1 MPAATTNPEPAFEP
15 SVPRT
20 GGADGTEGTD
30 DAGGVADSGPHRG
43 ATAAFVVVVALGIAL
58 RFVATSPLWLDE
70 ALTVNI
76 ARLPL
81 GEMFEALRRDGS
93 PPLYYVVL
101 RGWTELFGPGDLAV
115 RSLSGLFAV
124 AALPFAWTAGRQ
136 LGGRRV
142 GAAAVVLLATSPF
155 AIRYAT
161 EARMYSL
168 VIFLV
173 LVGYVLVR
181 RGLLASR
188 PSWFVL
194 AGVATTSGLLALTH
208 YWSFYLLA
216 VVAGLLLTRWRLR
229 RDTGAARLVAAMAA
243 GAVLFLPWL
252 GAFVYQLGNTGTP
265 WGTPAGPVDAVIT
278 TLTDFGGGRP
288 AEGRVLAVVL
298 GLLAVVGLTGRPSG
312 PLRIEIDLRT
322 RAGVRPEAAVA
333 GCTLAVAILASWLA
347 GSAFASRYTAAL
359 FPLAVLTV
367 AWGIAQLG
375 DRRVGL
381 VVLAVA
387 SLLGLAGGARNA
399 VTDRTQAAEVATHI
413 ESRAAPDDV
422 VVYCP
427 DQLGPAV
434 DRLLDPRL
442 SQMTFP
448 TGGSPAIVDWSN
460 YEARNRAADPAEF
473 AREVLDVAG
482 RDATVWLVWIPG
494 YRTFGEK
501 CEELSVALGSA
512 RPGSEIV
519 ILHDK
524 DLFERHNLTRLP
536 PS

>member
-1 MPAATTNPEPAFEP
+1 MPAATTNPEPASEP
-15 SVPRT
+15 SVPP
-20 GGADGTEGTD
+20 ADGASGA
-30 DAGGVADSGPHRG
+30 AGPGQPHRG
-43 ATAAFVVVVALGIAL
+43 ATAAFVVVVALGVAL
-58 RFVATSPLWLDE
+58 RFVTTSPLWLDE

-93 PPLYYVVL
+93 PPIYYVVL
-101 RGWTELFGPGDLAV
+101 RGWTELFGEGDVAV
-115 RSLSGLFAV
+115 RSLSGVFAV

-142 GAAAVVLLATSPF
+142 AAAAVVLLATSPF

-168 VIFLV
+168 VILLV

-181 RGLLASR
+181 RGLLAAR
-188 PSWFVL
+188 PSWWVL

-216 VVAGLLLTRWRLR
+216 VVAGLLLARWRRR
-229 RDTGAARLVAAMAA
+229 RDTGAARLVVAMAG

-252 GAFVYQLGNTGTP
+252 SAFVYQLGNTGTP

-288 AEGRVLAVVL
+288 AEGRVLAMLL
-298 GLLAVVGLTGRPSG
+298 GLMAVVALTGRPSG
-312 PLRIEIDLRT
+312 PLRIELDLRT
-322 RAGVRPEAAVA
+322 RPGVRPEAVVA
-333 GCTLAVAILASWLA
+333 ACTLAVAIVASWLA

-359 FPLAVLTV
+359 FPPALLTV
-367 AWGIAQLG
+367 AWGTRQLG

-381 VVLAVA
+381 AVLVVA

-399 VTDRTQAAEVATHI
+399 VTDRTQAAEVATYI

-434 DRLLDPRL
+434 DRLLDSDPRQL
-442 SQMTFP
+442 RQMTFP

-460 YEARNRAADPAEF
+460 YETRNRAADPAEF
-473 AREVLDVAG
+473 AEEVLDVAG

-501 CEELSVALGSA
+501 CEDLSVALGSA

-519 ILHDK
+519 ILHDE

-536 PS
+536 PP